1 MSDLKKVMAKPTPGQ
16 FVREVRQEMSKVTWA
31 GRRDTSIS
39 VLLVFIFCL
48 ILGIYFMI
56 IDWILGLG
64 ITWLFG

>member
-1 MSDLKKVMAKPTPGQ
+1 MSDLKKLMAKPTPGQ

-39 VLLVFIFCL
+39 VLLVFIFCM
-48 ILGIYFMI
+48 ILGVYFMI
-56 IDWILGLG
+56 IDWILGRG

>member
-48 ILGIYFMI
+48 ILGIYVMI

-64 ITWLFG
+64 MTGLFG